1 MAKVVGIGKQ
11 RFDKI
16 IENDCFYID
25 KTMFIKEWWEN
36 QDDVTL
42 ITRPRRFGK
51 TLNMDMLKCFFSVEY
66 KDRGELFE
74 GLDIWKEK
82 KYREIQGTYPVIFM
96 SFAGIKSHTF
106 RDAKND
112 MVAIINETYK
122 SHAYLLESDIL
133 SEAEKN
139 FFKKLDEYSK
149 DINANKNISSET
161 IYRAINNLSCFLNR
175 YYKKNV
181 IILLD
186 EYDTPMQ
193 EAYVHGYWDE
203 IVAFTRSFFN
213 YTFKTNPYLERAIM
227 TGITRVSKESIFSD
241 LNNLLVVTTTSEQYE
256 IDFGFTEEEVFL
268 ALDKYEL
275 SEKKQSVKEWYDG
288 FTFGNKNDI
297 YNPWSI
303 LNFIKVRKFGSY
315 WADSSSNGL
324 VNKLVKTGSP
334 NLKKTMEILIEGGVI
349 EKRIDEQIVYNQ
361 LEKRENAVW
370 SLLLASG
377 YLRVVK
383 IRYEGDFRKR
393 YYTLKLTN
401 KEVEQMFEIMIEEW
415 FDNGSNMT
423 GDFIE
428 AMLAGD
434 LYAMNS
440 YMNDIA
446 LDTFSSFDVAGK
458 EESRIRPEDL
468 ASCYDCK
475 GVANGLSLNDSSN
488 LYAMTRKSSRFYHGF
503 VLGLMVDKREDY
515 IIKSNKESGFGRYD
529 VMMIPRDTENSNLP
543 GLILEFKVI
552 NHSMEKSLE
561 ETVKS
566 ALQQIEE
573 KKYDTELLKAG
584 VKKENIRHYGFAF
597 EGKKVLIGTDE

>member
-16 IENDCFYID
+16 VENDCFYID

-66 KDRGELFE
+66 KDRGDLFE

-96 SFAGIKSHTF
+96 SFAEIKQNNYK
-106 RDAKND
+106 DAVEKIKR
-112 MVAIINETYK
+112 IICDLCQQFDFLKDWDGLTE
-122 SHAYLLESDIL
+122 I
-133 SEAEKN
+133 EK
-139 FFKKLDEYSK
+139 
-149 DINANKNISSET
+149 KNISDIS
-161 IYRAINNLSCFLNR
+161 YDMSDVMAQDLLKNMSNYLSR

-193 EAYVHGYWDE
+193 EAYLNGYWEE
-203 IVAFTRSFFN
+203 IVSFTRNFFN
-213 YTFKTNPYLERAIM
+213 STFKTNPYLERAIM
-227 TGITRVSKESIFSD
+227 TGITGVSKESIFSD
-241 LNNLLVVTTTSEQYE
+241 LNNLDIVTTMSQKYETS
-256 IDFGFTEEEVFL
+256 FGFTEEEVFN
-268 ALDKYEL
+268 ALDEYNL
-275 SEKKQSVKEWYDG
+275 SDKKVEVKRWYDG
-288 FTFGNKNDI
+288 FTFGDKCDI

-303 LNFIKVRKFGSY
+303 INYLDKKELGSY

-458 EESRIRPEDL
+458 EESRIRPE
-468 ASCYDCK
+468 
-475 GVANGLSLNDSSN
+475 N
-488 LYAMTRKSSRFYHGF
+488 FYHGF